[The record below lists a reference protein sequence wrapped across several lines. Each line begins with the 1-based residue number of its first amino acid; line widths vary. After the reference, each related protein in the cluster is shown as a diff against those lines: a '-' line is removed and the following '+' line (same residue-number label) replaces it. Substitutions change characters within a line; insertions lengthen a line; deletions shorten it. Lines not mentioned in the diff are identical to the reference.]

1 MSVQFG
7 KCNFDGKPLEPE
19 DLTEV
24 RPVIAPFGPDGEGY
38 ICKDNFAVLYRSFHT
53 TKESRREA
61 TPHITASGGVL
72 TWDGRLDNRRDL
84 IEGLA
89 GELSPDS
96 TDLQIVAAAHERWGT
111 AAFRELIG
119 DWAISLWSPNDQSLI
134 LAKDFVGTRHLY
146 YAIERN
152 QVTWC
157 TILDPLVLFARH
169 RFKLEEEYVA
179 GWLSFFPATHL
190 TPYVGIQAVPPA
202 SFVRLI
208 RGKQTV
214 TKYWDFDPGKRIR
227 YRAESE
233 YEEHFRSVFAQ
244 SVRRRLRSDS
254 PVLAELSGGMD
265 SSSIVCMAGLIIA
278 QQYSEAP
285 GLDTISYYSNSEPNW
300 NERPYFTSVEN
311 KLGRIGCH
319 IDVDLQKSF
328 SLDFDSNSFAATP
341 NCTDKCAS
349 EAVKQFE
356 SWVISHR
363 NRVLVSGIGG
373 DEVTGGLPT
382 AIPELEDLLARA
394 RFIQLASRLKL
405 WALSRRK
412 PWFHLLFEAA
422 RGFQPPEIGGVPPYM
437 CPPSW
442 LHRDFVKRH
451 RRALTGYPLRVKLFG
466 ALPSFQ
472 ENLSILEALRRQIAC
487 DALPSEPPYEKRYPY
502 LDRDLLEF
510 IFACPRE
517 QLVRPGQR
525 RSLMRRS
532 LVGIVPSELLN
543 RKRKAFVVRSPLLAL
558 STEQTRLSEMSE
570 MMLVT
575 SFGILDPEAFRLA
588 LRQACQGQE
597 VAIVTLMRVL
607 GIESWLRK
615 CERNKI
621 LTGCPSTIM
630 PGSAAGTEDR
640 NETEPPACEIQP
652 ASS

>member
-1 MSVQFG
+1 
-7 KCNFDGKPLEPE
+7 
-19 DLTEV
+19 
-24 RPVIAPFGPDGEGY
+24 
-38 ICKDNFAVLYRSFHT
+38 
-53 TKESRREA
+53 
-61 TPHITASGGVL
+61 
-72 TWDGRLDNRRDL
+72 
-84 IEGLA
+84 
-89 GELSPDS
+89 
-96 TDLQIVAAAHERWGT
+96 
-111 AAFRELIG
+111 
-119 DWAISLWSPNDQSLI
+119 
-134 LAKDFVGTRHLY
+134 
-146 YAIERN
+146 
-152 QVTWC
+152 
-157 TILDPLVLFARH
+157 
-169 RFKLEEEYVA
+169 
-179 GWLSFFPATHL
+179 
-190 TPYVGIQAVPPA
+190 
-202 SFVRLI
+202 
-208 RGKQTV
+208 
-214 TKYWDFDPGKRIR
+214 
-227 YRAESE
+227 
-233 YEEHFRSVFAQ
+233 
-244 SVRRRLRSDS
+244 
-254 PVLAELSGGMD
+254 
-265 SSSIVCMAGLIIA
+265 
-278 QQYSEAP
+278 
-285 GLDTISYYSNSEPNW
+285 
-300 NERPYFTSVEN
+300 VEN

-328 SLDFDSNSFAATP
+328 GLDFDSNSLAVTP
-341 NCTDKCAS
+341 NCADKCAN

-394 RFIQLASRLKL
+394 RFIRLASRLKL
-405 WALSRRK
+405 WALSKRK

-437 CPPSW
+437 HPPSW

-451 RRALTGYPLRVKLFG
+451 RSALTGYPLRVKLFG

-472 ENLSILEALRRQIAC
+472 ENLSILEALRRQLAC

-570 MMLVT
+570 TMLVT

-588 LRQACQGQE
+588 LRKASQGQE

-615 CERNKI
+615 CGRNKI
-621 LTGCPSTIM
+621 LAGGPSTIM
-630 PGSAAGTEDR
+630 PSSAAATEDR